1 MILRRTGL
9 SVSGV
14 ALSDDLTRVVTRS
27 TRIRIYSS
35 KPPSTPFV
43 SNLKY
48 MAPDARQICLFCFKN
63 MRRFRI
69 RSVLL
74 DTLILKAHRCNL
86 RMAADRYG
94 RCSHVS
100 KKTACRMRE
109 RIYIH
114 PALLDLCST
123 GENTRKKI
131 WEISKVERPRR
142 TGAKPMC
149 FRLTRRIMVSSSGML
164 PRLQIID
171 LVLQLPHIR
180 SCQFDHQV

>member
-109 RIYIH
+109 RIYIYIQR
-114 PALLDLCST
+114 CST
-123 GENTRKKI
+123 CAQRVRTHERKFEKSRK
-131 WEISKVERPRR
+131 SKGHDVQ
-142 TGAKPMC
+142 GQNLC
-149 FRLTRRIMVSSSGML
+149 VS
-164 PRLQIID
+164 D
-171 LVLQLPHIR
+171 
-180 SCQFDHQV
+180 